1 MPPTSPSYS
10 FTIRLKAVNKPG
22 MVGLVTS
29 TIGEMGGD
37 IGAVDIVSSEKDG
50 VIRDYT
56 LNSNG
61 VKHAE
66 RIGDALGELDG
77 VEVKHVSD
85 RTFLMHLGG
94 KISIENK
101 VPLNTRADLSMA
113 YTPGVARICEEIAK
127 NKENAYKLT
136 IKRNTIAIVTD
147 GSAVLGLGNL
157 GPEAALPVMEGKA
170 MLFKSFGNVNAF
182 PICLNTND
190 PQEIIETVERISP
203 VFGGI
208 NLEDISSPRCFEI
221 ERALTKSLD
230 IPVFHDDQHGTSI
243 VVLAGIIN
251 ALKVVGKDIKN
262 VKIVVCGMGAAGI
275 ACTKL
280 LVSAGAKNI
289 LGLDSTGIVSKGR
302 IKKLNKEKQSILEI
316 TNPNNED
323 GTLSDAMKGADI
335 FIGVSSPDV
344 LTVDMVKTM
353 AEDSII
359 FALSNPDP
367 EISPDIAA
375 PHVRIMATGRS
386 DYPNQI
392 NNVLCFPGLFRGLLD
407 SNAHLINNEM
417 QLAASNA
424 IATTIADDQ
433 LSEDYII
440 PSVFDERVAKR
451 VAKAVI
457 KVATDT
463 QAARRT
469 PKKRQTLNPR

>member
-1 MPPTSPSYS
+1 MPSTSPSYS
-10 FTIRLKAVNKPG
+10 FTIRLKAINKPG
-22 MVGLVTS
+22 MVGLITS
-29 TIGEMGGD
+29 AIGEMGGD

-66 RIGDALGELDG
+66 RIGEALGELDG
-77 VEVKHVSD
+77 VKVKHISD

-127 NKENAYKLT
+127 NKETAYKLT

-230 IPVFHDDQHGTSI
+230 IPVFHDDQHGTSV

-251 ALKVVGKDIKN
+251 ALKVIDKKIED
-262 VKIVVCGMGAAGI
+262 VKIVICGMGAAGI

-280 LVSAGAKNI
+280 LSSAGAKNI
-289 LGLDSTGIVSKGR
+289 LGLDSTGIVSRGRVKG
-302 IKKLNKEKQSILEI
+302 LNKEKQSILEI
-316 TNPNNED
+316 TNPGNED
-323 GTLSDAMKGADI
+323 GTIGDAMKGADI
-335 FIGVSSPDV
+335 FIGVSSPDI
-344 LTVDMVKTM
+344 LTLDMVKTM
-353 AEDSII
+353 NEDAIV

-367 EISPDIAA
+367 EISPEIAD

-407 SNAHLINNEM
+407 SNARLINKEM
-417 QLAASNA
+417 QLAASHA

-440 PSVFDERVAKR
+440 PSVFDERVSKR
-451 VAKAVI
+451 VAKAVMA
-457 KVATDT
+457 VAAETS
-463 QAARRT
+463 AARRT
-469 PKKRQTLNPR
+469 PKKRQTLNNK

>member
-1 MPPTSPSYS
+1 MPSTSPSYS
-10 FTIRLKAVNKPG
+10 VTIRIKAINKPR
-22 MVGLVTS
+22 MRGLITS

-66 RIGDALGELDG
+66 RIADALGELDG
-77 VEVKHVSD
+77 VGVKHISD

-101 VPLNTRADLSMA
+101 IPLNTRADLSMA
-113 YTPGVARICEEIAK
+113 YTPGVARVCEEIAK
-127 NKENAYKLT
+127 NKETAYKLT

-230 IPVFHDDQHGTSI
+230 IPVFHDDQHGTSV

-251 ALKVVGKDIKN
+251 ALKVIDKKIED
-262 VKIVVCGMGAAGI
+262 VKVVICGMGAAGI

-280 LVSAGAKNI
+280 LSNAGAKNI

-302 IKKLNKEKQSILEI
+302 IKELNTEKQSILNI
-316 TNPNNED
+316 TNPGNED
-323 GTLSDAMKGADI
+323 GTIADAMKEADI

-344 LTVDMVKTM
+344 LTVEMVKTM
-353 AEDSII
+353 NEDAVV

-367 EISPDIAA
+367 EISPEIAA

-407 SNAHLINNEM
+407 SNARLINKEM

-440 PSVFDERVAKR
+440 PSVFDERVSKR
-451 VAKAVI
+451 VAKAVMD
-457 KVATDT
+457 VAAETS
-463 QAARRT
+463 AARRT
-469 PKKRQTLNPR
+469 PKKRQELNPK

>member
-1 MPPTSPSYS
+1 MPSTSPSYS
-10 FTIRLKAVNKPG
+10 FTIRLKATNKPG

-37 IGAVDIVSSEKDG
+37 IGAVDIVSAEKNG

-66 RIGDALGELDG
+66 RIGAALAELDG
-77 VEVKHVSD
+77 VEVKHISD

-221 ERALTKSLD
+221 ERALTRSLD
-230 IPVFHDDQHGTSI
+230 IPVFHDDQHGTS
-243 VVLAGIIN
+243 VVMLAGVIN
-251 ALKVVGKDIKN
+251 ALKVIGRNIKD
-262 VKIVVCGMGAAGI
+262 VKIVICGMGAAGI

-280 LVSAGAKNI
+280 LACAGAGNI
-289 LGLDSTGIVSKGR
+289 LGLDSTGIVSRGR
-302 IKKLNKEKQSILEI
+302 IKELNKEKQSILDI
-316 TNPNNED
+316 TNPNNVD
-323 GTLSDAMKGADI
+323 GTLGDAMKGANI

-344 LTVDMVKTM
+344 LTLDMVKTM
-353 AEDSII
+353 DKDSVI

-407 SNAHLINNEM
+407 SSARLINDEM
-417 QLAASNA
+417 QLAASRA

-457 KVATDT
+457 KVATET

-469 PKKRQTLNPR
+469 PKKRQSLNPR